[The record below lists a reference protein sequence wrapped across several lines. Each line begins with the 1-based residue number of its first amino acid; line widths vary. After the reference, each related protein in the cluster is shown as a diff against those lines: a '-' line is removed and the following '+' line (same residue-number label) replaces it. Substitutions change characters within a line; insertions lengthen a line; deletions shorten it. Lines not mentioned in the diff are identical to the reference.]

1 MLWIGALYY
10 LNFARIEYVIATD
23 THAKSFL
30 IKKLGSKKI
39 WEFSLIA
46 FFSLLT
52 GSVFLYFYLLQPVTT
67 TEIIL
72 GSIIGTLM
80 ILNLW
85 GIIWKNQKIIIGQ
98 KGGDVV
104 AAVRNISLA
113 SRTNTLFS
121 FPMLY
126 FMISSIHSPAK
137 SYFLG
142 APATGIDPGYLGI
155 DFLIVCLVI
164 SLIELNAIFGKI
176 YLFIST
182 AGGVLTSSLVLTIVF
197 LGLGL
202 YA

>member
-1 MLWIGALYY
+1 M
-10 LNFARIEYVIATD
+10 
-23 THAKSFL
+23 
-30 IKKLGSKKI
+30 
-39 WEFSLIA
+39 IA

-52 GSVFLYFYLLQPVTT
+52 GLVFLYFYFLQLVTT

-80 ILNLW
+80 MLNTW
-85 GIIWKNQKIIIGQ
+85 GIIWKNQKIIIG
-98 KGGDVV
+98 KKEGDVGE
-104 AAVRNISLA
+104 AIRKASLA

-155 DFLIVCLVI
+155 DFLIVCFVI
-164 SLIELNAIFGKI
+164 FLIELNVIYGKM

>member
-23 THAKSFL
+23 IHAKSFL
-30 IKKLGSKKI
+30 IKKLGPKKI

-155 DFLIVCLVI
+155 DFLIVCFVI
-164 SLIELNAIFGKI
+164 FLIELNVIYGKM

>member
-1 MLWIGALYY
+1 MGALYY
-10 LNFARIEYVIATD
+10 LNFARIEYVIAAD
-23 THAKSFL
+23 THSKSFL
-30 IKKLGSKKI
+30 INKLGSKKI
-39 WEFSLIA
+39 WDFSLIA

-72 GSIIGTLM
+72 SSIIGTFM
-80 ILNLW
+80 MLNLW
-85 GIIWKNQKIIIGQ
+85 SIIWKNQKIIIGQ
-98 KGGDVV
+98 KEGDVD

-155 DFLIVCLVI
+155 DFLIVCLVL